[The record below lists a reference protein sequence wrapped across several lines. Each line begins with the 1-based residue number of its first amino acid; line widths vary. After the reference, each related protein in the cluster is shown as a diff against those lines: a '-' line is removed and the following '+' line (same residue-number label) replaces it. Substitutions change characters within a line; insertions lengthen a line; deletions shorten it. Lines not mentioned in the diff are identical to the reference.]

1 MSDLSQSPQGGN
13 IYLSGA
19 LLPLF
24 AKTALPI
31 VLVMLV
37 NGLFTIID
45 AYFLGVYVG
54 ADALVAVTLMFPFYM
69 IVVALSNLVG
79 SGFSSV
85 YARRIG
91 ASDHVAAASALTSA
105 LGLALLVCALLM
117 LGDALFGTALAAL
130 LANGSDTLAA
140 LGHSYIRIVILF
152 SPLTFILAI
161 NINALRSRGQLRPMT
176 AIMLLSTLLNVGFDW
191 LLVARLGFGVVG
203 SAYGTALAQGIALAV
218 LFLFGPGTGRIAGPD
233 LRLMARGWPEIIA
246 LGAPNSLGYIGLSL
260 SAGLTLMMLQIWA
273 AESYAAT
280 SGAFGILTRLIT
292 FTFLPLLGLAM
303 AFQTIAGNNHGARQ
317 AARTRASLA
326 LAMRLA
332 FAYCVAVQLGFLL
345 FAADIG
351 GIFVDDPAI
360 QQELA
365 RILPVNTAAMF
376 LFGPL
381 MMVSGFYQAIGDA
394 PRAGLLGLSRAYLFG
409 LPLTALLPFAIG
421 EWGIWLAGP
430 VAEALVLMLTL
441 IVARPLFRS

>member
-1 MSDLSQSPQGGN
+1 MSDLSTTPQGDN
-13 IYLSGA
+13 IYLRGA

-31 VLVMLV
+31 VLVMTI
-37 NGLFTIID
+37 NGLFTVVD

-91 ASDHVAAASALTSA
+91 AADSFGAASALASA

-117 LGDALFGTALAAL
+117 LGDVLFGPALARQ
-130 LANGSDTLAA
+130 LANGSPLLAD

-161 NINALRSRGQLRPMT
+161 NVNALRSRGQLTLMT
-176 AIMLLSTLLNVGFDW
+176 AIMLLSALLNIFFDW

-203 SAYGTALAQGIALAV
+203 SAYGTALAQGLALAV
-218 LFLFGPGTGRIAGPD
+218 LLVARQSTQQPLTA
-233 LRLMARGWPEIIA
+233 LRPTAKDWPAILA

-260 SAGLTLMMLQIWA
+260 SAGLTLVMIQTWA
-273 AESYAAT
+273 ADTYAAT
-280 SGAFGILTRLIT
+280 SGAFGIITRLIT

-303 AFQTIAGNNHGARQ
+303 AFQTIAGNNQGAGEI
-317 AARTRASLA
+317 ARTRQSLTHA
-326 LAMRLA
+326 ITLA
-332 FAYCVAVQLGFLL
+332 FIYCVAVQLI
-345 FAADIG
+345 FALSAPHLG
-351 GIFVDDPAI
+351 AIFVDDPAI
-360 QQELA
+360 QSELA
-365 RILPVNTAAMF
+365 RILPANTATMF
-376 LFGPL
+376 LFGP
-381 MMVSGFYQAIGDA
+381 MMMIATYYQAIGDA
-394 PRAGLLGLSRAYLFG
+394 RRAGLLGLSRAYLFT
-409 LPLTALLPFAIG
+409 LPLIVLLPLLIG

-430 VAEALVLMLTL
+430 VAEVLVLALT
-441 IVARPLFRS
+441 IVVARPLFRA